1 MAYVKY
7 AFRDDPYTIALLEDA
22 GRKIKDCCQIMTFG
36 RHLVKPEIMGQY
48 LFFFPYAIWNAHGK
62 YHGEANKLMML
73 MEDHDIN
80 PEYNY
85 VAVIESQVEF
95 QVRLDALK
103 NISQHYAPAWNMRAY
118 LDYFS
123 DVPSGVIFFLRVYRI
138 DTAADLSLMEKGS
151 KGSFQVFRLYD
162 SYENETSAE
171 ISGMAPVISNNRFQY
186 LKDEI
191 ISDLKVNGVFIAEYS
206 STDKGKSDL
215 QERLDAAKAL
225 YGEFHWGGSVKV
237 QAWKEIGYELGVDE
251 DFDMA
256 QLDYDAIFDEA
267 EATCPVMK
275 EMLEDIRNIQAA
287 RLGEYD
293 YYLDMVHKR
302 GSDAQDAA
310 LRIFDMTLRSC
321 VKVALYAYKDNG
333 MEFEDAFQEACI
345 GAWTAI
351 WKHSDSVEGLFPSYA
366 SMWMSQVMHRD
377 LPYLHQTCY
386 VPVHMV
392 DQINQYLNQIEKMVV
407 PTDFN
412 NLSEEEL
419 YDLLVKYIDC
429 PEEKIDQILYILL
442 TPESVEKLQGETDDN
457 FFVSDEDMEGEVISR
472 VQSEQLIEL
481 ALNGLSDREHGVI
494 EKRYGLT
501 DGVEH
506 TLEEVGQDMSV
517 TRERVRQIESKAKRK
532 IAAKFYAKHI
542 ISREQFLLAVPDG
555 SLSRG
560 KRNDKLEGTGK
571 VRE

>member
-1 MAYVKY
+1 
-7 AFRDDPYTIALLEDA
+7 
-22 GRKIKDCCQIMTFG
+22 
-36 RHLVKPEIMGQY
+36 
-48 LFFFPYAIWNAHGK
+48 
-62 YHGEANKLMML
+62 MML

-95 QVRLDALK
+95 QVRSDVLK
-103 NISQHYAPAWNMRAY
+103 NISQYYAPAWNMRAY

-123 DVPSGVIFFLRVYRI
+123 DLPSGVIFFLRVFRI

-162 SYENETSAE
+162 SYENETSSE
-171 ISGMAPVISNNRFQY
+171 ISGMTPVISDNRFQY

-191 ISDLKVNGVFIAEYS
+191 ISDLKVDGVFIAEYS
-206 STDKGKSDL
+206 NTDKGKSDL

-237 QAWKEIGYELGVDE
+237 QAWKENGYELGVDE
-251 DFDMA
+251 DFDRA
-256 QLDYDAIFDEA
+256 QLDYEAIFDEA
-267 EATCPVMK
+267 EAACPAMK

-287 RLGEYD
+287 RFGEYD
-293 YYLDMVHKR
+293 YYLEMVHN
-302 GSDAQDAA
+302 GGPDAKDAA

-333 MEFEDAFQEACI
+333 MEFEDPFQEACI

-386 VPVHMV
+386 VPVHLA
-392 DQINQYLNQIEKMVV
+392 DQINQYLNQIEKH
-407 PTDFN
+407 TAHIDFN
-412 NLSEEEL
+412 NLSGSEL
-419 YDLLVKYIDC
+419 HDLLIKHINC
-429 PEEKIDQILYILL
+429 PEEKTTQVLYILL
-442 TPESVEKLQGETDDN
+442 TPESVEKLQEEEDDSY
-457 FFVSDEDMEGEVISR
+457 FASDEDLESNVLSR
-472 VQSEQLIEL
+472 IQSEEL
-481 ALNGLSDREHGVI
+481 TEIALNGLSDRERNVI
-494 EKRYGLT
+494 EKRYGLF
-501 DGVEH
+501 DKVEH

-555 SLSRG
+555 SLDRKKK
-560 KRNDKLEGTGK
+560 KR
-571 VRE
+571 

>member
-1 MAYVKY
+1 MAYVEY

-48 LFFFPYAIWNAHGK
+48 LFFFPYAIWNGHGK
-62 YHGEANKLMML
+62 YHGDANKLMML

-95 QVRLDALK
+95 QVRSDALK
-103 NISQHYAPAWNMRAY
+103 NISQYYAPAWNMRSY
-118 LDYFS
+118 LNYFS
-123 DVPSGVIFFLRVYRI
+123 DIPSGVIFFLRVFRI

-151 KGSFQVFRLYD
+151 KGSVQVFRLYD
-162 SYENETSAE
+162 RYENETSAE
-171 ISGMAPVISNNRFQY
+171 ISGMTPVISDNRFQY

-191 ISDLKVNGVFIAEYS
+191 ISDLKVDGVFIAEYS
-206 STDKGKSDL
+206 NTDKGKSDL

-237 QAWKEIGYELGVDE
+237 QALKEIGYKLGVDE

-267 EATCPVMK
+267 EAVCPAMK
-275 EMLEDIRNIQAA
+275 GMLKDIRNIQAA

-293 YYLDMVHKR
+293 YNLEMVHKR
-302 GSDAQDAA
+302 GPDAQDAS
-310 LRIFDMTLRSC
+310 LRIFDMVLRSC

-386 VPVHMV
+386 VSVHTV
-392 DQINQYLNQIEKMVV
+392 EQINQYLNQIEKIVG

-412 NLSEEEL
+412 NLSEREL
-419 YDLLVKYIDC
+419 HDLLKKYTDW
-429 PEEKIDQILYILL
+429 PEERITQVLYILL
-442 TPESVEKLQGETDDN
+442 TPESIETLQEETDGN
-457 FFVSDEDMEGEVISR
+457 AFVSDENVEDDVISR
-472 VQSEQLIEL
+472 VQSEQLTEL
-481 ALNGLSDREHGVI
+481 ALRGLSDRERSVI
-494 EKRYGLT
+494 EKRYGLA
-501 DGVEH
+501 DGNEH
-506 TLEEVGQDMSV
+506 TLEEIGQEMSV
-517 TRERVRQIESKAKRK
+517 TRERVRQIESKAKKK
-532 IAAKFYAKHI
+532 IAAKFYANHV
-542 ISREQFLLAVPDG
+542 ISHARFISVVP
-555 SLSRG
+555 
-560 KRNDKLEGTGK
+560 EGNLGRK
-571 VRE
+571 KK